1 MQELI
6 DRGASAAGI
15 DAALAEKSIGLILGF
30 LKSEAPAAEMDQLL
44 AAMPGAQ
51 DTISKAQGG
60 GGGSLLGS
68 AMSALGGGGIMGLA
82 GQLTSA
88 GLGMGEMQA
97 VGKELCAYGREKA
110 GEDAVGAIAGSV
122 PGLSQFI

>member
-6 DRGASAAGI
+6 DRVAAAAGI

-30 LKSEAPAAEMDQLL
+30 LKKEAPAAEMGQLL
-44 AAMPGAQ
+44 EALPGAQ

-60 GGGSLLGS
+60 GGGSLIGS

-97 VGKELCAYGREKA
+97 VGKELFAYGREKA